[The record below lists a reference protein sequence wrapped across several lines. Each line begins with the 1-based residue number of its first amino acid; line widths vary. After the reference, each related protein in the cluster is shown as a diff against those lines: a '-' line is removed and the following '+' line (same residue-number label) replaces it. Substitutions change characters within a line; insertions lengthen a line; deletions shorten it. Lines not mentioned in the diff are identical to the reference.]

1 MTTALVTGAAGF
13 VGRHLCAHLLSL
25 GWSVDAVDSIHP
37 LTGAIDPND
46 GWPLFEPR
54 DYREFRFVRED
65 CRDFFKRSSAAR
77 YDYVF
82 HLAAIIGG
90 RLLLERQPLAIV
102 EDLAIDAD
110 FWRWAQCARPG
121 KAVIFSSSAVYPVKY
136 QAENSHVLLKESMIN
151 FGGDIGMPDLT
162 YGWSKLSC
170 EYLAHMAYIRHGL
183 KSVVYRPFSGYGE
196 DQDMTYPFPSICQR
210 VLDSDNG
217 ASVAV
222 WGSGRQMRDFIHVD
236 DCIEG
241 VLTTMDRIDDAGA
254 LNLSQGVLLSFADL
268 TRRAAEIAGKRLE
281 VVPQPDK
288 PEGVFARGGDREKQR
303 RYGVRPTIL
312 LDQGI
317 ERALNFLAQKQR
329 RDER

>member
-1 MTTALVTGAAGF
+1 MSFVCFETDDLSRHVLYNRHTPTASCGPMTTALVTGAAGF

-65 CRDFFKRSSAAR
+65 CRDFFKRSSGAR

-90 RLLLERQPLAIV
+90 RLLLERQPLAII

-136 QAENSHVLLKESMIN
+136 QAETSVEDVDEIRTGSRLRP
-151 FGGDIGMPDLT
+151 GDIP
-162 YGWSKLSC
+162 
-170 EYLAHMAYIRHGL
+170 
-183 KSVVYRPFSGYGE
+183 
-196 DQDMTYPFPSICQR
+196 
-210 VLDSDNG
+210 
-217 ASVAV
+217 
-222 WGSGRQMRDFIHVD
+222 
-236 DCIEG
+236 
-241 VLTTMDRIDDAGA
+241 
-254 LNLSQGVLLSFADL
+254 
-268 TRRAAEIAGKRLE
+268 RA
-281 VVPQPDK
+281 
-288 PEGVFARGGDREKQR
+288 
-303 RYGVRPTIL
+303 
-312 LDQGI
+312 
-317 ERALNFLAQKQR
+317 
-329 RDER
+329 